1 MAIRR
6 LAKLRFLIKDAETIE
21 RLSEINCICLGL
33 NEVITTANYSFNSF
47 YDGLDLT

>member
-21 RLSEINCICLGL
+21 RSEINCICLGL